1 MVKLR
6 AYEAADLAPDTY
18 EGEYFQP
25 SVKVYE
31 KDDADEEIKKKDELL
46 KEMAKALEE
55 VVRCLSHGLQDCR
68 ASLTAK
74 AMLRKYHEQTGEP
87 K

>member
-1 MVKLR
+1 MKKLKR
-6 AYEAADLAPDTY
+6 
-18 EGEYFQP
+18 
-25 SVKVYE
+25 
-31 KDDADEEIKKKDELL
+31 KDELL

>member
-25 SVKVYE
+25 SVKVYK
-31 KDDADEEIKKKDELL
+31 KDDADEEIKKK
-46 KEMAKALEE
+46 
-55 VVRCLSHGLQDCR
+55 RR
-68 ASLTAK
+68 AF
-74 AMLRKYHEQTGEP
+74 EGDG
-87 K
+87 